1 MQRILGTSERAKKE
15 RKVLWGLDAAAVPA
29 SSGAVGSVNSVVSS
43 REGNAVLTEGQ
54 KALGEV
60 VEALE
65 RKTGGDVSSSTGGG
79 QANES
84 NLPPA
89 LLALARTLNSTF
101 GKIAETNNMLADVA
115 AEVAPLSHCVLPS
128 HIICSYIPL
137 VVDPLL
143 SPTLHI
149 PH

>member
-15 RKVLWGLDAAAVPA
+15 RKALWGLDSVALSAE
-29 SSGAVGSVNSVVSS
+29 SSAVGNVNNVVSS
-43 REGNAVLTEGQ
+43 RDGNTVLVEGQ

-65 RKTGGDVSSSTGGG
+65 RKNGGETSSTGGG
-79 QANES
+79 ATNES

-115 AEVAPLSHCVLPS
+115 AEVTHYPPPS
-128 HIICSYIPL
+128 S
-137 VVDPLL
+137 
-143 SPTLHI
+143 
-149 PH
+149 

>member
-1 MQRILGTSERAKKE
+1 MQRLLGTSERAKKE
-15 RKVLWGLDAAAVPA
+15 RKLLWGLETAAVPA
-29 SSGAVGSVNSVVSS
+29 AVGNANSVVSS
-43 REGNAVLTEGQ
+43 REGNTVLAEGQ

-65 RKTGGDVSSSTGGG
+65 RKSGGEVSSSGSG
-79 QANES
+79 QEAS

-115 AEVAPLSHCVLPS
+115 AEVTHLP
-128 HIICSYIPL
+128 HAHSYI
-137 VVDPLL
+137 LL
-143 SPTLHI
+143 TRQP